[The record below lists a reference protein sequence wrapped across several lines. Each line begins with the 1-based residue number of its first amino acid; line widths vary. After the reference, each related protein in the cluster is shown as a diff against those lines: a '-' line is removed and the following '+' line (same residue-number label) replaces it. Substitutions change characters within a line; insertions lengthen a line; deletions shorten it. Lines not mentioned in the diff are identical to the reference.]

1 MTEMLVGDPKSR
13 EFGLALAGQVAQAA
27 AGRVHKLQSFQVDGK
42 HPLTAA
48 AADSILRYLGRCPL
62 RNETE
67 ENVGRARTP
76 ADAQAFRQGE
86 TEGTVSA
93 RLNFSDIS
101 KGFYATPNKTEGS
114 NDFSFW
120 KVTEGRQTGYRFVK
134 RVVGGGTGMFP
145 EMMDLG
151 RQQQVSALRAILEFG
166 IDTAASK
173 YAELDTRCMDCGR
186 QLTDADSRAYG
197 KGPKCRAKE

>member
-1 MTEMLVGDPKSR
+1 MGLVLNAPGNGTD
-13 EFGLALAGQVAQAA
+13 LARHVATVAA
-27 AGRVHKLQSFQVDGK
+27 SRVHKLKSFQVDGL
-42 HPLTAA
+42 HPLTPA
-48 AADSILRYLGRCPL
+48 AADGILRYLERCPL
-62 RNETE
+62 RE
-67 ENVGRARTP
+67 
-76 ADAQAFRQGE
+76 
-86 TEGTVSA
+86 SA
-93 RLNFSDIS
+93 PEAVVPQQPRLSFSDIP

-145 EMMDLG
+145 EMLDLG

-173 YAELDTRCMDCGR
+173 YAELDTRCMACGR
-186 QLTDADSRAYG
+186 QLTDEDSRAYG